1 MKLRNF
7 IQIYHQFIY
16 KQINCI
22 LIIHFQVT
30 VHHLEPSNPHVELAI
45 LGQSNHFI
53 GNCISSFSAFVKRE
67 RDARGLPSSFWAFPT
82 ERSSPNANQS
92 HDEL

>member
-1 MKLRNF
+1 V
-7 IQIYHQFIY
+7 
-16 KQINCI
+16 
-22 LIIHFQVT
+22 LIVHFQVT
-30 VHHLEPSNPHVELAI
+30 VHRLEPTNPHVELAI

-53 GNCISSFSAFVKRE
+53 GNCISSFSAFAKRE

-82 ERSSPNANQS
+82 EHTSSSASQS

>member
-1 MKLRNF
+1 M
-7 IQIYHQFIY
+7 
-16 KQINCI
+16 
-22 LIIHFQVT
+22 
-30 VHHLEPSNPHVELAI
+30 HHLEPMNPHVELAI

-53 GNCISSFSAFVKRE
+53 GNCVSSFTAFAKRE

-82 ERSSPNANQS
+82 EHTSSSASQS